1 MCWFIPDFFCSV
13 VERWHDALIFS
24 NNFSL
29 CGVSCLLFCCK
40 AVVLNREDVGLD
52 AVLLRTRNTRV
63 KKQIHSAGAL
73 GVISRGSL
81 GSSIPE
87 FSVVPLDLSGLRQL
101 LQGPLRW
108 LLPPLLRRQQSLL
121 YVGRLHYPDVMS
133 IAPDAMSMPLLGDY
147 MREEGIH
154 FALTPGQVATPQWV
168 NFRTEP
174 IMLMRINPQWQEFS
188 DYLADLNS
196 KHRVKARRVLA
207 ISEPLQF
214 QLLDAAGLNEH
225 RGMLDALFAGLKQR
239 VPFMLGSLN
248 TRSFEEQKE
257 YYGDKLH
264 LRLYKV
270 EGKPVGF
277 ISLLE
282 EEGTLYAL
290 HACSA
295 PAENKHL
302 HIYQRMLYDAVNLA
316 ISQRCSMLH
325 MGRTAAGIKSSIG
338 AEPVEGHY
346 SVYARGVLMR
356 FILRILARWAKP
368 DEEPIRKAFR

>member
-1 MCWFIPDFFCSV
+1 
-13 VERWHDALIFS
+13 
-24 NNFSL
+24 
-29 CGVSCLLFCCK
+29 
-40 AVVLNREDVGLD
+40 VVLNREDAGWD
-52 AVLLRTRNTRV
+52 AEILRARNMRV

-101 LQGPLRW
+101 LQGPLRG
-108 LLPPLLRRQQSLL
+108 LLPPLLRRKQSLL

-133 IAPDAMSMPLLGDY
+133 IAPDAMAMPLLGDY

-154 FALTPGQVATPQWV
+154 FALAPGQVSTPQWV

-174 IMLMRINPQWQEFS
+174 IMLMRINPQWQKFS

-207 ISEPLQF
+207 ISEPLHF

-225 RGMLDALFAGLKQR
+225 RDMLDGLFAGLKQR

-248 TRSFEEQKE
+248 TRFFLEQKE
-257 YYGDKLH
+257 YYGDNLH

-295 PAENKHL
+295 PDENKHL

-346 SVYARGVLMR
+346 SVYARGILMR